1 MVSQSGG
8 NPRLAAALDQEIIEE
23 ITTMRIIALLAALG
37 VMVALAGQSHADE
50 IDWAKVDAALGKTAS
65 VQGNVHRYGIP
76 RSDLQV
82 TVDGVTI
89 KPALALGGWL
99 GFEPMAGGALVM
111 GDLVLTETEIEPVMT
126 KLLASGIEVTAL
138 HNHLLR
144 ANPATYYMHVHGHGD
159 PVTIATAIRTALGE
173 SKTPFAPPSAPAP
186 QASLVNL
193 DTVALDNAIGGKGKV
208 NGGVYQFSV
217 PRKYAITEGGTPVP
231 PAMGTGTVINFQPTG
246 GGKAAIT
253 GDFVITAEEVNPLIR
268 ALRENGI
275 EVTAIHSHMLNE
287 QPRLFFVH
295 FWANDDVQKLA
306 KGLQAALEK
315 TAMAR
320 S

>member
-1 MVSQSGG
+1 M
-8 NPRLAAALDQEIIEE
+8 NRLTASLVP
-23 ITTMRIIALLAALG
+23 IALLAAT
-37 VMVALAGQSHADE
+37 VSARAAP
-50 IDWAKVDAALGKTAS
+50 IDWSQVDQAFGKKGAEQAGGT
-65 VQGNVHRYGIP
+65 HRYSFP
-76 RSDLQV
+76 RSDLKV
-82 TVDGVTI
+82 TVDGVAI

-99 GFEPMAGGALVM
+99 GFEPMADGALVM

-126 KLLASGIEVTAL
+126 KLLASGIDVTAL

-159 PVTIATAIRTALGE
+159 PVSIATAIRAALGE
-173 SKTPFAPPSAPAP
+173 SKTPFGPPSAPAP
-186 QASLVNL
+186 QATQIDL
-193 DTVALDNAIGGKGKV
+193 DTLALDEAIGAKGKV

-217 PRKYAITEGGTPVP
+217 PRKDAITEGGTPVP
-231 PAMGTGTVINFQPTG
+231 PAMGTGTVVNFQPTG
-246 GGKAAIT
+246 GGKAATT
-253 GDFVITAEEVNPLIR
+253 GDFVITANEVNPVIR

-275 EVTAIHSHMLNE
+275 EVTAIHTHMLNE

-295 FWANDDVQKLA
+295 FWAKDDAQKLA
-306 KGLQAALEK
+306 KGLQAALEM

>member
-1 MVSQSGG
+1 
-8 NPRLAAALDQEIIEE
+8 
-23 ITTMRIIALLAALG
+23 MRITALLAALG
-37 VMVALAGQSHADE
+37 VSVALAGQSHAEE

-65 VQGNVHRYGIP
+65 VQGDVHRYGIP

-89 KPALALGGWL
+89 KPVLALGGWL
-99 GFEPMAGGALVM
+99 GFEPTADGALVM
-111 GDLVLTETEIEPVMT
+111 GDLVLTETEIGPVMT
-126 KLLASGIEVTAL
+126 KLLASGIDVTAL

-159 PVTIATAIRTALGE
+159 PVTIATAIRAALGE

-193 DTVALDNAIGGKGKV
+193 DTVALDNAIGVKGKV

-217 PRKYAITEGGTPVP
+217 PRKYTITEGGTPVP

-246 GGKAAIT
+246 GSKAATT

>member
-1 MVSQSGG
+1 MRYALPIPVFAIAFMLSGQS
-8 NPRLAAALDQEIIEE
+8 LAAD
-23 ITTMRIIALLAALG
+23 
-37 VMVALAGQSHADE
+37 

-65 VQGNVHRYGIP
+65 VQGEVHRYGIP

-82 TVDGVTI
+82 TLDGVTI

-159 PVTIATAIRTALGE
+159 PVALATAIRAALGE
-173 SKTPFAPPSAPAP
+173 SKTPFGPPAAPAS
-186 QASLVNL
+186 QAAQIDL
-193 DTVALDNAIGGKGKV
+193 DTAALDSAIGAKGKV

-217 PRKYAITEGGTPVP
+217 PRKDAITDSGMPVP
-231 PAMGTGTVINFQPTG
+231 PAMGTATVINFQPTG

-253 GDFVITAEEVNPLIR
+253 GDFVITADEVNPLIR

-295 FWANDDVQKLA
+295 FWANDDALKLA
-306 KGLQAALEK
+306 KGLEAALEK
-315 TAMAR
+315 MAVAR

>member
-1 MVSQSGG
+1 MRTAILALTAALS
-8 NPRLAAALDQEIIEE
+8 LAATPQAH
-23 ITTMRIIALLAALG
+23 AA
-37 VMVALAGQSHADE
+37 E

-65 VQGNVHRYGIP
+65 VQGEVHRYGIP

-82 TVDGVTI
+82 TLDGVTI

-99 GFEPMAGGALVM
+99 GFEPMADGALVM
-111 GDLVLTETEIEPVMT
+111 GDLVLTEPEIEPVMT
-126 KLLASGIEVTAL
+126 KLLASGVEVTAL

-144 ANPATYYMHVHGHGD
+144 ANPAVYYMHVHGHGD
-159 PVTIATAIRTALGE
+159 AVALATAVRAALGE
-173 SKTPFAPPSAPAP
+173 SKTPFGPPAAPANQP
-186 QASLVNL
+186 VQIDL
-193 DTVALDNAIGGKGKV
+193 DTAALDSAIGAKGKA

-217 PRKYAITEGGTPVP
+217 PRKDAITDSGMPVP
-231 PAMGTGTVINFQPTG
+231 PAMGTATVINFQPTG

-253 GDFVITAEEVNPLIR
+253 GDFVITADEVNPLIR

-275 EVTAIHSHMLNE
+275 EVTAIHSHMLEE

-295 FWANDDVQKLA
+295 FWADDDSAKLA
-306 KGLQAALEK
+306 RGLRAALDK
-315 TAMAR
+315 MAVAR

>member
-1 MVSQSGG
+1 
-8 NPRLAAALDQEIIEE
+8 
-23 ITTMRIIALLAALG
+23 MRHAFPTSVLVFALLLSSPSLG
-37 VMVALAGQSHADE
+37 AD
-50 IDWAKVDAALGKTAS
+50 IDWGKVDAALGKSAS
-65 VQGNVHRYGIP
+65 VLGEVHRYGIP

-82 TVDGVTI
+82 TIDGVVI

-126 KLLASGIEVTAL
+126 KLLGSGIEVTAL

-144 ANPATYYMHVHGHGD
+144 ANPVTYYMHVHGHGD
-159 PVTIATAIRTALGE
+159 PVAMATAIRAALGD
-173 SKTPFAPPSAPAP
+173 SKTPFGPPATPAP
-186 QASLVNL
+186 QATQIDL
-193 DTVALDNAIGGKGKV
+193 DTLALDETIGTKRKV

-217 PRKYAITEGGTPVP
+217 PRKDSVTEGGTLVP

-253 GDFVITAEEVNPLIR
+253 GDFVITANEVNPVIR

-295 FWANDDVQKLA
+295 FWANDDPQKLA
-306 KGLQAALEK
+306 KGLQAALEM
-315 TAMAR
+315 TATAR

>member
-1 MVSQSGG
+1 MRYALPIAVLATAFLPSGQS
-8 NPRLAAALDQEIIEE
+8 LAAD
-23 ITTMRIIALLAALG
+23 
-37 VMVALAGQSHADE
+37 
-50 IDWAKVDAALGKTAS
+50 IDWAKVDAAVGKTAS
-65 VQGNVHRYGIP
+65 VQGEVHRYGIP

-99 GFEPMAGGALVM
+99 GFEPKADGALVM
-111 GDLVLTETEIEPVMT
+111 GDLVLTESEIEPVMT

-144 ANPATYYMHVHGHGD
+144 ANPATYYMHVHGKGD
-159 PVTIATAIRTALGE
+159 PVAMAAAIRSAL
-173 SKTPFAPPSAPAP
+173 APAAPAP
-186 QASLVNL
+186 QAAQIDL
-193 DTVALDNAIGGKGKV
+193 DTAALDNAIGVKGKV

-217 PRKYAITEGGTPVP
+217 PRKDPVAEDGMPVP

-246 GGKAAIT
+246 GGNAAIT
-253 GDFVITAEEVNPLIR
+253 GDFVITAGEVDPLIR
-268 ALRENGI
+268 TLRENGI

-295 FWANDDVQKLA
+295 FWANNDASKLA

-315 TAMAR
+315 IAVAR

>member
-1 MVSQSGG
+1 MRYALPIPVLAIAFLLSGQS
-8 NPRLAAALDQEIIEE
+8 LAADIE
-23 ITTMRIIALLAALG
+23 
-37 VMVALAGQSHADE
+37 
-50 IDWAKVDAALGKTAS
+50 WAKVDTALGKTAS
-65 VQGNVHRYGIP
+65 VQGEVHRYGIP
-76 RSDLQV
+76 RSDLHV

-99 GFEPMAGGALVM
+99 GFEPATGGALVM
-111 GDLVLTETEIEPVMT
+111 GDLVLTEGEIEPVMT
-126 KLLASGIEVTAL
+126 KLLANGIDVTAL

-144 ANPATYYMHVHGHGD
+144 ANPAIYYMHVHGHGD
-159 PVTIATAIRTALGE
+159 YVVLASAVRDVLGE
-173 SKTPFAPPSAPAP
+173 SKTPFGPPAAPAT
-186 QASLVNL
+186 QAATIDL
-193 DTVALDNAIGGKGKV
+193 DTAALDSAIGVNGKI

-217 PRKYAITEGGTPVP
+217 PRKDPVIENGMPLP

-253 GDFVITAEEVNPLIR
+253 GDFVITADEVNPLIR
-268 ALRENGI
+268 TLRENGI
-275 EVTAIHSHMLNE
+275 EVTAIHSHMLDE

-295 FWANDDVQKLA
+295 FWSDDDASKLA

-315 TAMAR
+315 IGVVR